1 MHVWMCISISVTSLW
16 LWHAFNFIL
25 KWPYTF
31 ENIPISL
38 QQVSGA
44 AYILKTSEA
53 ELDHIF

>member
-16 LWHAFNFIL
+16 LWHVINFIL

-38 QQVSGA
+38 QQASGA
-44 AYILKTSEA
+44 AYILKISEA
-53 ELDHIF
+53 ELGHVF